1 MLLTILLQVV
11 AADVLGKAGI
21 ALSAAIAA
29 LAAGYGIGKIGS
41 AATESIA
48 RQPEAGG
55 SIRSSMIIVAAMIEG
70 AALFAI
76 IVCLSA
82 PSAPIAV
89 MRSTT
94 SALGSTISLRCSC
107 SLDERLIAR
116 VCTVRQSGPS
126 FSISSME

>member
-48 RQPEAGG
+48 RQPEAG
-55 SIRSSMIIVAAMIEG
+55 
-70 AALFAI
+70 
-76 IVCLSA
+76 
-82 PSAPIAV
+82 
-89 MRSTT
+89 
-94 SALGSTISLRCSC
+94 
-107 SLDERLIAR
+107 
-116 VCTVRQSGPS
+116 
-126 FSISSME
+126 

>member
-48 RQPEAGG
+48 RQPEADGK
-55 SIRSSMIIVAAMIEG
+55 IRTTLMLGLVFIET
-70 AALFAI
+70 AI
-76 IVCLSA
+76 IY
-82 PSAPIAV
+82 
-89 MRSTT
+89 
-94 SALGSTISLRCSC
+94 ALLVVI
-107 SLDERLIAR
+107 LIIF
-116 VCTVRQSGPS
+116 VL
-126 FSISSME
+126 